1 MHKRTEYGA
10 LTRPSL
16 SAASL
21 SVEDPGLRN
30 GEPCEIVAGL
40 YGLRLELPF
49 VLDHVNIW
57 LCAERDGW
65 TVITRDRQLSAQFE
79 HTVGVTQHGREVFTI
94 SPAGKH
100 HPAW

>member
-30 GEPCEIVAGL
+30 GEPCETL
-40 YGLRLELPF
+40 DKDGLRRI
-49 VLDHVNIW
+49 VDKDHVVFVVD
-57 LCAERDGW
+57 LHDG
-65 TVITRDRQLSAQFE
+65 E
-79 HTVGVTQHGREVFTI
+79 HDAT
-94 SPAGKH
+94 
-100 HPAW
+100 AWGCDLT